1 MRPGTERASL
11 TPPPRGHGD
20 DGTRHATAATAR
32 HTPAAGPTR
41 CATLARGPGTPDN
54 PREQPLARGGRSA
67 GSGIFCQAAKTPA
80 PVRERVG
87 GAASPDPRRRPHP
100 FALAVFS
107 QRSPARRPPS
117 EGDEA
122 ALARQEEPGSGGL
135 GPRAP
140 TRAPTR
146 RNTGDRRSAAPAAVA
161 RGSKGRPPP
170 PLSGGDGP
178 AADRRSG
185 GGGGGKEGWS
195 RRDGDERT
203 ALRCPAATRGV
214 AQGGPC
220 PRARWRARTARFAA
234 PSGFLSP
241 PHPAPPGA
249 ARLPSLWGCARGAVG
264 KGAWPP
270 RVPAEAGGRGAER
283 ASERTERAFETPH
296 AAGRTARH
304 AGRRQ
309 PPDSQVRPSS
319 RHSGRA
325 VADPAGADPRTSLN
339 HPIGSSDGRINQ
351 VAATHGGATE
361 AREQRGPPG
370 PTGQRP
376 ANPDR
381 PGSFTAPTR
390 GSGIADATVAAWQ
403 RRQPASGGRRHRKP
417 GGAWGGERQHGT
429 GTFPPPL
436 TRRKAAERRGTPSA
450 TADPGGRPFPRRR
463 GQGAGTAAQLSAS
476 DDAGLSVTA
485 PPPPPGGGKGTPEG
499 SRGHAAVTQPG
510 TVKTPSR
517 QRERR
522 HLACDGKRIGKETA
536 LPEHRTPPWLP
547 HYREPRKSR
556 PAGGPFRRDPK
567 SLIDRLTKEER
578 KKAPRPRSW
587 DNGSP
592 KRAPTGRAP
601 PRFQAGSGQTDA
613 GLLFSTGGTRPR
625 EAPARGLA
633 PPSLPDA
640 PERPPTPAGRLRSG
654 FRIGHSGEARG
665 GCRHP
670 TPAADDDSL
679 YRARQHRDGTNRGR
693 EATAKAALPTPQG
706 TFPSVRGSATDHAHG
721 PPAFARLAAIGF
733 PPEKPG
739 GNVDLLATQPAG
751 NHGSR
756 DRPDTTGRPS
766 VAAQSTPAENKEG
779 RGAAASPA
787 AFSQGSLSGFRS
799 TLGRQAGHRRPAAAP
814 ETFPPAA
821 RVPQLRAEEGGRNFK
836 TQRDGGGGEAPPP
849 RRPAATSGDSRHR
862 APRPTGRGRGKAA
875 RPTERSRGTAD
886 TPSTGRQAARA
897 VFRPCPSLGLG
908 SRDKATRLL
917 SRSFDT
923 LRSGNRARGRRSW
936 PSTQALTQP
945 AGTRPITRSH
955 NTDRR
960 VRGPGR
966 LQENQSYL
974 TGAVRWRTPPPTM
987 TQLEAARNSDPLV
1000 NFRDGWGN
1008 RSTRPLPKFA
1018 QVPPEP

>member
-122 ALARQEEPGSGGL
+122 RGERTSGRGRAEHPSLPHAGGSRAPRRAGL
-135 GPRAP
+135 GR
-140 TRAPTR
+140 TRAARAHAGAHAEEHR
-146 RNTGDRRSAAPAAVA
+146 RPAFGGAGRGGARLKRPAAPPALR
-161 RGSKGRPPP
+161 RGRT
-170 PLSGGDGP
+170 GGGP
-178 AADRRSG
+178 AQW

-886 TPSTGRQAARA
+886 TPSTGRE
-897 VFRPCPSLGLG
+897 PG
-908 SRDKATRLL
+908 T
-917 SRSFDT
+917 
-923 LRSGNRARGRRSW
+923 GRRHLGQLGP
-936 PSTQALTQP
+936 PSSELSGKGQGKPRQGSAKHSAPRPRSPHRLP
-945 AGTRPITRSH
+945 ATAP
-955 NTDRR
+955 D
-960 VRGPGR
+960 
-966 LQENQSYL
+966 
-974 TGAVRWRTPPPTM
+974 
-987 TQLEAARNSDPLV
+987 
-1000 NFRDGWGN
+1000 
-1008 RSTRPLPKFA
+1008 
-1018 QVPPEP
+1018 